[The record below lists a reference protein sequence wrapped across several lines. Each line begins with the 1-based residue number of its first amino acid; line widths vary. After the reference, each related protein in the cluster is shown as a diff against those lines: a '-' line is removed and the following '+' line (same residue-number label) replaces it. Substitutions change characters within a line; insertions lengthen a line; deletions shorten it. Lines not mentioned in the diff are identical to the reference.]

1 MAENLNIFKIITISD
16 AKDLMKDD
24 NLTLLDI
31 RDKESFANSHI
42 PNAINLS
49 NDNIEE
55 VLKELQK
62 CYKSINRF
70 DKPDVKRN
78 TIVSKVEKM
87 IDEKGITCEETIQS
101 MYKYIVACVSM
112 YM

>member
-24 NLTLLDI
+24 NLILLDI
-31 RDKESFANSHI
+31 RDKESFTNSHI

-55 VLKELQK
+55 VLKNINYEENILVY
-62 CYKSINRF
+62 CYK
-70 DKPDVKRN
+70 
-78 TIVSKVEKM
+78 
-87 IDEKGITCEETIQS
+87 GISSQNVAQHFCNLG
-101 MYKYIVACVSM
+101 YKNIFSLEGGFTEYLENSE
-112 YM
+112 

>member
-42 PNAINLS
+42 PNAINLN

-55 VLKELQK
+55 VLKNINYEENILVY
-62 CYKSINRF
+62 CYK
-70 DKPDVKRN
+70 
-78 TIVSKVEKM
+78 
-87 IDEKGITCEETIQS
+87 GISSQNVAQHFCNLG
-101 MYKYIVACVSM
+101 YKNIFSLEGGFTEYLENSE
-112 YM
+112 